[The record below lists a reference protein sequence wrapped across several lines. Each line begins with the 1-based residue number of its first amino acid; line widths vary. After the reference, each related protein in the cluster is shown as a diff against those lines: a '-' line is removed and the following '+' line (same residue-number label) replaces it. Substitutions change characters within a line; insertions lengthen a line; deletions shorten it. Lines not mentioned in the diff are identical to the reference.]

1 MVKQGSNL
9 SSLMKFHRRH
19 SFPALILILA
29 AVLGAVGAR
38 GADKQPPNILFAV
51 ADDWSVQAG
60 AYGTPWI
67 KTPAFDRVA
76 REGILFTHAYTPTAK
91 CAPSRSCIIT
101 GRNPWQLKEAAN
113 HVCYFPQEFKS
124 WAEAL
129 TEHGWFVGYT
139 QKGWAPGVA
148 VDANGKPRLLTGI
161 LFNEHK
167 APPPTPDIANNDYAA
182 NFAAFLDAAPKGK
195 PWCFW
200 YGGAEPHRT
209 YEYGSGVAKG
219 GKKVTDIDRVPSIWP
234 DNETVRNDML
244 DYAFEVEHFD
254 RHLGRMLAELEKR
267 GLLANTL
274 VMVTSDNGMPFPRSK
289 GNTGELPNHLPLAAM
304 WANGIAHPG
313 RTVDDYVSFV
323 DFAPTIIEAAGL
335 QWAET
340 GMAPATGHSLS
351 DIFRS
356 EKAGVVNPA
365 RDHVIIGRERND
377 VGRPHDEG
385 YPVRGIIKGDFVYL
399 QNFEPSRWPAG
410 NPETGYL
417 DCDGSPTKT
426 FILEAHRKD
435 PRDIYWARCFGMRP
449 SEEFYDLKH
458 DRDCLNNL
466 AQTAQST
473 SVESEMREQLL
484 SELKA
489 QADPRVNGQGAMF
502 DRYPFAIKA
511 DAGFYERFMAGEKL
525 PAAWVNPTD
534 FEKGPV
540 PVK

>member
-1 MVKQGSNL
+1 
-9 SSLMKFHRRH
+9 MKLRRRH
-19 SFPALILILA
+19 RFLGLVLIFTAALSALDL
-29 AVLGAVGAR
+29 R

-51 ADDWSVQAG
+51 ADDWSVHAG

-113 HVCYFPQEFKS
+113 HVCYFPLEFKS

-161 LFNEHK
+161 TFNAHRLT
-167 APPPTPDIANNDYAA
+167 PPTPDIASNDYAA

-219 GKKVTDIDRVPSIWP
+219 GKKVTDIDRVPGIWP
-234 DNETVRNDML
+234 DNEIIRNDML

-254 RHLGRMLAELEKR
+254 KHLGLMLAELEKR

-304 WANGIAHPG
+304 WADGIAHPG
-313 RTVDDYVSFV
+313 RTVDDFVSFV
-323 DFAPTIIEAAGL
+323 DFAPTIIEVAGL
-335 QWAET
+335 EWSAT
-340 GMAPATGHSLS
+340 GMAPATGRSLTE
-351 DIFRS
+351 IFRS

-435 PRDIYWARCFGMRP
+435 PQDIFWARCFGMRP

-473 SVESEMREQLL
+473 STQSEMREQLL

-511 DAGFYERFMAGEKL
+511 DAGFYERYMAGEKL
-525 PAAWVNPTD
+525 PAGWVNPTD